1 MEDRMRFTLAQLE
14 AFYWIAKLGTV
25 RDAARHLNLAQ
36 PTVSLR
42 IRDLEAA
49 LGTVLFE
56 RLGRAV
62 RLTHEGLVL
71 LQDTT
76 PLLEAARQIQER
88 SGTHDA
94 VGGTIR
100 LGVPETF
107 AVVCLP
113 KLVDLLSREHPAL
126 RLELDIA
133 TSATLVGHVENR
145 QIDLAFVA
153 SPEENPRLRLLA
165 LGQHEFAWIAHMQ
178 LEVSPPVRPADLR
191 HLPIISNPHPS
202 PQCHAI
208 TDWFRSAG
216 LEPLRLSFCN
226 SVSVIAHLV
235 AAGVAISV
243 LPLPMV
249 QHEIATGRLKTLA
262 SRPRISNLI
271 IYACYRAAE
280 ASANINAV
288 IRATRQ
294 VLSEISFLAP
304 V

>member
-1 MEDRMRFTLAQLE
+1 MRFTLAQLE

-25 RDAARHLNLAQ
+25 RDAARHMNLAQ

-42 IRDLEAA
+42 IRDLETA
-49 LGTVLFE
+49 LGAALFE
-56 RLGRAV
+56 RAGRTV
-62 RLTHEGLVL
+62 RLTHEGLIL
-71 LQDTT
+71 LQDAT
-76 PLLEAARQIQER
+76 PLLAAARQIQER
-88 SGTHDA
+88 AGTHDA
-94 VGGTIR
+94 VQGTIR

-113 KLVDLLSREHPAL
+113 ELINVLSREHPAL

-133 TSATLVGHVENR
+133 TSATLSRHVEDR
-145 QIDLAFVA
+145 QVDLAFVA
-153 SPEENPRLRLLA
+153 NPEDNPRLRLLA
-165 LGQHEFAWIAHMQ
+165 LGQHEFGWMAHAR
-178 LEVSPPVRPADLR
+178 LEVSPPARPADLR

-202 PQCHAI
+202 PQYGAI

-235 AAGVAISV
+235 TAGVAISV

-249 QHEIATGRLKTLA
+249 EHDVAAGRLKVIA
-262 SRPRISNLI
+262 SRPRIANLI

-294 VLSEISFLAP
+294 VLDRVAFLSP
-304 V
+304 L

>member
-1 MEDRMRFTLAQLE
+1 MRFTLAQLE

-49 LGTVLFE
+49 LGAALFE
-56 RLGRAV
+56 RLGRTT
-62 RLTHEGLVL
+62 RLTHEGTIL
-71 LQDTT
+71 LQDAT
-76 PLLEAARQIQER
+76 PLLTAARQIRER
-88 SGTHDA
+88 AGTHDA
-94 VGGTIR
+94 VRGTIR
-100 LGVPETF
+100 LGVPEAF

-113 KLVDLLSREHPAL
+113 ELISVLGREHPAL

-133 TSATLVGHVENR
+133 TSATLTQHVEDR
-145 QIDLAFVA
+145 DIDLAFVA

-165 LGQHEFAWIAHMQ
+165 LGQHEFSWIAHSQ

-191 HLPIISNPHPS
+191 QLPIISNPHPS
-202 PQCHAI
+202 PQYRTIA
-208 TDWFRSAG
+208 DWFRSAG
-216 LEPLRLSFCN
+216 LEPLRLSLCN

-235 AAGVAISV
+235 AAGVAISI

-249 QHEIATGRLKTLA
+249 EHEVAAGRLKVLTA
-262 SRPRISNLI
+262 RPRIANLI
-271 IYACYRAAE
+271 MYACYRAPE
-280 ASANINAV
+280 ASSNINAV

-294 VLSEISFLAP
+294 VLDRVSFLSP
-304 V
+304 L

>member
-1 MEDRMRFTLAQLE
+1 MRFTLAQLE
-14 AFYWIAKLGTV
+14 AFYWITKLGTV
-25 RDAARHLNLAQ
+25 RDAALHLNLAQ

-42 IRDLEAA
+42 IRDLESA
-49 LGTVLFE
+49 LGAALFE
-56 RLGRAV
+56 RAGRTI

-71 LQDTT
+71 LQDVM
-76 PLLEAARQIQER
+76 PLLTAARQIEER
-88 SGTHDA
+88 VSTHDA
-94 VGGTIR
+94 VQGTIR

-113 KLVDLLSREHPAL
+113 ELINALSLEHPAL

-133 TSATLVGHVENR
+133 TSTTLTHRVEAR
-145 QIDLAFVA
+145 EVDLAFVA
-153 SPEENPRLRLLA
+153 SPDDDPRLRLLA
-165 LGQHEFAWIAHMQ
+165 LGQHEFGWVADARI
-178 LEVSPPVRPADLR
+178 EISPPVRPMDLR
-191 HLPIISNPHPS
+191 NLPIISNPHPS
-202 PQCHAI
+202 PQYRAI

-235 AAGVAISV
+235 AAGVAVSV

-249 QHEIATGRLKTLA
+249 EQEVGAGRIRVLA
-262 SRPRISNLI
+262 SRPRVANLI

-294 VLSEISFLAP
+294 VLERVSFLSP
-304 V
+304 L

>member
-1 MEDRMRFTLAQLE
+1 MRFTLAQLE

-42 IRDLEAA
+42 LRDLETA
-49 LGTVLFE
+49 LGTMLFE
-56 RLGRAV
+56 RLGRAL
-62 RLTHEGLVL
+62 RLTNEGLVL
-71 LQDTT
+71 LQDAM
-76 PLLEAARQIQER
+76 PLLAAAGQIQER

-94 VGGTIR
+94 VRGTIR

-113 KLVDLLSREHPAL
+113 KLIDLLSREHPAL

-133 TSATLVGHVENR
+133 TSGTLTQHVEDR
-145 QIDLAFVA
+145 HIDLAFVA
-153 SPEENPRLRLLA
+153 DPEENPRLRLLP
-165 LGQHEFAWIAHMQ
+165 LGQHEFGWIAHAQ
-178 LEVSPPVRPADLR
+178 LEASPPVRPADLR
-191 HLPIISNPHPS
+191 GLPIISNPHPS
-202 PQCHAI
+202 PQYRAI
-208 TDWFRSAG
+208 ADWFRSAG

-249 QHEIATGRLKTLA
+249 QHEVAAGRLKTLA
-262 SRPRISNLI
+262 SRPRIANLI

-280 ASANINAV
+280 ASTNINAV
-288 IRATRQ
+288 IRATQQ
-294 VLSEISFLAP
+294 VLREVPFLSP